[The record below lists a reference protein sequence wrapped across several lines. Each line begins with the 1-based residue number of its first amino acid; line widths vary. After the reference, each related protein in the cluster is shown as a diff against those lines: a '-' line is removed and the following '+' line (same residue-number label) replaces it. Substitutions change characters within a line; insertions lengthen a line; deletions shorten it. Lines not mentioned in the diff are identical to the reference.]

1 MGIMITV
8 PSSKDGLSLSR
19 LPVWK
24 YFANWLSSW
33 GRSMEL
39 LIRLWEIT
47 VSHSNRQRAPPP
59 PSGSLLRHD
68 FSDLSCIQSQ
78 DGSTNTARKAE
89 KRKRKSYCF
98 SVFVSSKIFCF
109 PRRSGVVSVHW
120 AGSVFFPDEAVSASL
135 SLLTKWGLLGGW
147 GVPWL

>member
-1 MGIMITV
+1 MRIMITI

-24 YFANWLSSW
+24 SFANWLSCW
-33 GRSMEL
+33 GRSTEL

-47 VSHSNRQRAPPP
+47 VFHSNRQREAPPL
-59 PSGSLLRHD
+59 SGSLLRHD

-78 DGSTNTARKAE
+78 DGSTDTARKAE

-98 SVFVSSKIFCF
+98 SVFVSSKISVFHG
-109 PRRSGVVSVHW
+109 GVVWSVPHW
-120 AGSVFFPDEAVSASL
+120 AGNLFFPDETVSVSL